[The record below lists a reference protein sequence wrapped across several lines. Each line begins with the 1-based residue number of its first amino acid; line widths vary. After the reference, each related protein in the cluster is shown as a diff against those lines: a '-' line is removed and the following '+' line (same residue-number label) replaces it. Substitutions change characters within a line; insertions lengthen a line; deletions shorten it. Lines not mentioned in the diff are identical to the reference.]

1 MLVQLSITQDSAKD
15 GESMQKVESEVKV
28 KETMKRMKNMECLLV
43 SLVLTAQET
52 LKLSVAEMSK
62 VCFGI
67 CCEDILVFVDQFN
80 SKVPDE
86 LPKLR

>member
-28 KETMKRMKNMECLLV
+28 KETMKRMNNTECSLV

-52 LKLSVAEMSK
+52 LKLSVA
-62 VCFGI
+62 
-67 CCEDILVFVDQFN
+67 
-80 SKVPDE
+80 
-86 LPKLR
+86 